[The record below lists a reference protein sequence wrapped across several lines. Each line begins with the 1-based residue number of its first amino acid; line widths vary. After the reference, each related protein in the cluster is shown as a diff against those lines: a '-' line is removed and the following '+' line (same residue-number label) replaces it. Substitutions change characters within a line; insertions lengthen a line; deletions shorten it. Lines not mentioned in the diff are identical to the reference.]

1 MSMYNSIKNLF
12 GLLPAKDRVKF
23 AILVGLMFI
32 GTVLELIGIGLIP
45 LFVSAVADPG
55 LLFNNQYTG
64 PFLDSL
70 GIDTARELLIAGGAA
85 LIVVFFV
92 RGIYLIVLNY
102 VKAGYI
108 FGRFESIAS
117 ELYKSYLYSPY
128 TFHLSRNSAELVRNV
143 TNEARYVA
151 EFVLQPLL
159 TILMHGITAAG
170 IFFLLLFIEPLITL
184 LTFLILGGG
193 GALILKFQ
201 KNKMNKH
208 GEIASRERSRLI
220 QDVNEGLGGIK
231 DLLLMNRQNHLL
243 TKFRKVASN
252 IKKAET
258 FKVTSDQAVKPVME
272 FMAVGGMM
280 LIALVMVFQDRPI
293 AAIIPILALF
303 GVAAVRL
310 MPAISQIISRTT
322 LLRFYA
328 YALKPV
334 CRDVMNHRKMEK
346 FEKRHSESNEKLS
359 FSSEI
364 ELEDISYQYPNA
376 DSYALSGIKLS
387 IKKGEAIGFGGS
399 SGAGK
404 STIVDVILGL
414 LKPQIG
420 TILVDG
426 IDISGQLRSWQN
438 NIGYIPQFIFLS
450 DDTVRN
456 NIAFGIPEKEISD
469 DKIKAAV
476 KAAQLQDFIN
486 TLPEGLDT
494 VIGERGVRLS
504 GGQRQRIGIARAL
517 YNNPEVLIMDEATS
531 ALDNE
536 TEKQV
541 IDAIEQLKGERT
553 IIMIAHRLTTVKNCD
568 RLYLMEDG
576 KIIGHGTYNELIG
589 SSEKFKKLAMEEG

>member
-1 MSMYNSIKNLF
+1 MLDSIKNLF

-45 LFVSAVADPG
+45 LFVSAVADPD
-55 LLFNNQYTG
+55 LLFHNQHTG
-64 PFLDSL
+64 PFLESM
-70 GIDTARELLIAGGAA
+70 GIETARQLLVSGGVLLIA
-85 LIVVFFV
+85 VFLV
-92 RGIYLIVLNY
+92 RSIYLVVLNFF
-102 VKAGYI
+102 KAGYI
-108 FGRFESIAS
+108 YGRFESFAT

-128 TFHLSRNSAELVRNV
+128 TFHLNRNSAELVRNV

-151 EFVLQPLL
+151 EFVLQPFL

-170 IFFLLLFIEPLITL
+170 IFILLLLIEPLITL
-184 LTFLILGGG
+184 LTFIILGGG

-201 KNKMNKH
+201 KNRMNKH
-208 GEIASRERSRLI
+208 GEIASFERSRLI
-220 QDVNEGLGGIK
+220 QSVNEGLGGIK
-231 DLLLMNRQNHLL
+231 DVLLMNRQHHLL
-243 TKFRKVASN
+243 RQFRMFASN

-258 FKVTSDQAVKPVME
+258 FKTVSDQAVKPVME

-280 LIALVMVFQDRPI
+280 LIALTMVFQGRPI
-293 AAIIPILALF
+293 ATIIPVLTLF

-328 YALKPV
+328 YSLKPV
-334 CRDVMNHRKMEK
+334 HKDITQQRSVE
-346 FEKRHSESNEKLS
+346 ENEKIQTGLDDQLR
-359 FSSEI
+359 FTKEI
-364 ELEDISYQYPNA
+364 KLAEITYQYPN
-376 DSYALSGIKLS
+376 SREIVLSGIHLT
-387 IKKGEAIGFGGS
+387 IKKGEAIGFVGP

-414 LKPQIG
+414 LEPQKG
-420 TILVDG
+420 NILVDG
-426 IDISGQLRSWQN
+426 TDIATQMRSWQN
-438 NIGYIPQFIFLS
+438 NLGYIPQFIFLS

-456 NIAFGIPEKEISD
+456 NIAFGIAEDEISNE
-469 DKIKAAV
+469 KIRSAIE
-476 KAAQLQDFIN
+476 AAQLKEFIE

-517 YNNPEVLIMDEATS
+517 YNNPGVLIMDEATS

-553 IIMIAHRLTTVKNCD
+553 IIMIAHRLTTVMNCD
-568 RLYLMEDG
+568 RLYLLEDG